1 MRALNRISSK
11 TMTKA
16 GLKALSEGKYAD
28 GGGLWLRRRADGG
41 AQWILRVTLHGRR
54 REMGLGSVNIQPSQE
69 CAQKPLNGGCWRSQG
84 SILSKPEKKSDARL
98 NETYIS

>member
-1 MRALNRISSK
+1 MNAVRALNRISSK

-41 AQWILRVTLHGRR
+41 AQWILSLHFMDEGVR
-54 REMGLGSVNIQPSQE
+54 
-69 CAQKPLNGGCWRSQG
+69 
-84 SILSKPEKKSDARL
+84 
-98 NETYIS
+98 